1 MPSID
6 KETQS
11 RLVFLLEKD
20 LHNQFRA
27 SCAEDGLSQTKFV
40 AGIIKAYVEKNKNI
54 IKVVEKIRGS
64 SKVDAKKRIK
74 NLDNETIKD
83 FYEFDDDEIENIF
96 DKIEEAN
103 PDL

>member
-1 MPSID
+1 MPSKPDD
-6 KETQS
+6 KS
-11 RLVFLLEKD
+11 RLVFLIDKD
-20 LHNQFRA
+20 LHDQFRA
-27 SCAEDGLSQTKFV
+27 SCAEDGLSQAKFIN
-40 AGIIKAYVEKNKNI
+40 GIVKAYVEKNKNI

-64 SKVDAKKRIK
+64 SKLDARQRIK